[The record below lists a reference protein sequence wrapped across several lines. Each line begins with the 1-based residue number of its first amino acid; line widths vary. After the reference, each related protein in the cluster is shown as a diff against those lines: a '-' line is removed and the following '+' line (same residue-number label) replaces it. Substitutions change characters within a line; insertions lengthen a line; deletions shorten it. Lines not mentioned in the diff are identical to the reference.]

1 MKRLITALLILA
13 LSLTAPMSASANANA
28 NEIRLSPDGKTVMMP
43 VETFRAREADL
54 LRYEQMLP
62 LLQRQNEEKQRKI
75 EELIAS
81 VEKLMALYDQ
91 ERRAADALHLSLRG
105 DVAKARST
113 YGLLGFVVGGIAVG
127 LAK

>member
-1 MKRLITALLILA
+1 MKRLITALLISA
-13 LSLTAPMSASANANA
+13 LSLTAPMSASANA

-91 ERRAADALHLSLRG
+91 ERMAADALHLSLRG